1 MSSLSTHSPSK
12 QKVAFGKVL
21 WIGPLSIGVTILA
34 DLLVRT
40 IAVAF
45 FGVPDSF
52 VYLQAPFLIGSIAFF
67 GVLATLAF
75 ALVARFA
82 RRPVRFYRLLASV
95 ALLVSFLNP
104 IMALSGQFPVVGMNI
119 HIFWTMIVM
128 HIVAALIMVSLL
140 IRLAVTSKREP

>member
-1 MSSLSTHSPSK
+1 MASITTHAPAPSPI
-12 QKVAFGKVL
+12 AFGKLFWV
-21 WIGPLSIGVTILA
+21 GPLSIGVTILA

-45 FGVPDSF
+45 FGVSDGF
-52 VYLQAPFLIGSIAFF
+52 IYLQAPILIGSVTFF
-67 GVLATLAF
+67 GVLATLVF

-82 RRPVRFYRLLASV
+82 RRPVHLYRIVASL

-104 IMALSGQFPVVGMNI
+104 IMALSGQFPAPGMNL

-128 HIVAALIMVSLL
+128 HCVAALLMVSLL
-140 IRLAVTSKREP
+140 SRLALTGKAEQ

>member
-1 MSSLSTHSPSK
+1 MESLTTRSTSQPG
-12 QKVAFGKVL
+12 VALGKLFWV
-21 WIGPLSIGVTILA
+21 GPLAIGASILA

-45 FGVPDSF
+45 FGVPDRF
-52 VYLQAPFLIGSIAFF
+52 VYLQAPFIIGSIAFL

-75 ALVARFA
+75 ALVARLA
-82 RRPVRFYRLLASV
+82 RRPVRLYRLLAGV

-104 IMALSGQFPVVGMNI
+104 IMALSGRFPAAGMNI

-128 HIVAALIMVSLL
+128 HCVAALIMVSLL
-140 IRLAVTSKREP
+140 TLLPVTARTEH